1 MIKVNCFL
9 PKALIST
16 SSVNMKL
23 LLLFLFM
30 TLTLAQKGN
39 CIICIS
45 QSIATGG
52 KLADSWI
59 RHVARDSLVLPA
71 ANFSSLPTSPL
82 LGSRYPSR
90 HIYSCESL
98 YVCTPTCPRLS
109 RPELPR
115 SLRDRTNSTHL
126 CQALRMTF
134 SFRLGDCLPIR
145 TKKPG

>member
-45 QSIATGG
+45 QSIAMGG

-71 ANFSSLPTSPL
+71 ANFSSLPTSPQTTVDPCL
-82 LGSRYPSR
+82 EAGTPVGTFTHANLCTFAPPRAHNYQDQ
-90 HIYSCESL
+90 SC
-98 YVCTPTCPRLS
+98 PA
-109 RPELPR
+109 
-115 SLRDRTNSTHL
+115 H
-126 CQALRMTF
+126 
-134 SFRLGDCLPIR
+134 
-145 TKKPG
+145 